1 MHVPGN
7 LVPRSGRPPFAAAV
21 VAMFASVAGIA
32 NAVEFDDKVN
42 VPQSK
47 DAVELRSRAE
57 VYSIRD
63 AQARLAG
70 LDAVVRNRQL
80 ARERFDAS
88 WDLQRA
94 IDDRQS
100 IGDLSALGIVDRGD
114 GTFSVDLNAYP
125 QWSDPAYD
133 LAGILPSLN
142 PTLLGA
148 ELARRGMQQGE
159 VATLREYLATHD
171 VNATTAAAA
180 LPIAVS
186 FSRLV
191 KKLDKLKRPVP
202 DALVRSYIYQRDR
215 ATAEARRA
223 WAESL
228 LDAIGPSAARV
239 VESYLGEMRSSGV
252 WSPADTRYGIDGLL
266 TNLRLPDFEQK
277 AAAEAKGGTP

>member
-1 MHVPGN
+1 
-7 LVPRSGRPPFAAAV
+7 
-21 VAMFASVAGIA
+21 MFASVVGVA
-32 NAVEFDDKVN
+32 NAVEFDDKVKA
-42 VPQSK
+42 PQSK
-47 DAVELRSRAE
+47 DAGELRSRAE
-57 VYSIRD
+57 AYSTRD
-63 AQARLAG
+63 AQARLMG

-133 LAGILPSLN
+133 LAGTLPALN

-148 ELARRGMQQGE
+148 ELARRGMHQGE
-159 VATLREYLATHD
+159 LAKLREYLATHD
-171 VNATTAAAA
+171 VEAATGAAA

-215 ATAEARRA
+215 ATAEARRD

-252 WSPADTRYGIDGLL
+252 WSPADTRAGIDGLL
-266 TNLRLPDFEQK
+266 ANLRLPDFEQK
-277 AAAEAKGGTP
+277 AAAEAKGGTR